1 MPNIVPLTNTDLHE
15 LNARN
20 DNARH
25 IIDGCASAM
34 PTLADMWQYLQ
45 EALNDAHT
53 LTAEITRLSG
63 ELEYIR
69 LDRANL
75 LTAIRATLAAHAS
88 GEPDPIRYIRDESG
102 GRSRGGTA
110 GG

>member
-34 PTLADMWQYLQ
+34 PTLADVNIQTPWQGWVLCDYQRKRRSQIYL
-45 EALNDAHT
+45 T
-53 LTAEITRLSG
+53 
-63 ELEYIR
+63 
-69 LDRANL
+69 
-75 LTAIRATLAAHAS
+75 
-88 GEPDPIRYIRDESG
+88 
-102 GRSRGGTA
+102 
-110 GG
+110 

>member
-1 MPNIVPLTNTDLHE
+1 MPNIVPLTNSDLHE

-34 PTLADMWQYLQ
+34 PTLADMWQYLR

-75 LTAIRATLAAHAS
+75 LAAIRATLAAHAA
-88 GEPDPIRYIRDESG
+88 GEPDPIRYIRDELD
-102 GRSRGGTA
+102 GRSCGGTA